1 VATVSD
7 TTPGFDFEALRR
19 YPDVEAPNLFAYD
32 PSDRLI
38 LAEAADALAA
48 AAPGEVVVIGDE
60 YGALT
65 LGAAHDHGLS
75 GIRVHQDALSGE
87 LALGFNARAE
97 NLGDAYEN
105 HPLDESL
112 LSGAR
117 VVLLQL
123 PRSLEELDDIA
134 SAVARW
140 AHPSVVVYSAGR
152 IKHMTLG
159 MNEVLARYFGRVDVT
174 RAQQKSRGLLAREP
188 RPDAPVAA
196 PRTQYHSDIDL
207 TVVATGSVFAGTKV
221 DIGTRALLAVLD
233 RVDPEA
239 RTAIDLGAGTG
250 ILAATLAK
258 SRPELRVIATDQSA
272 AAVAS
277 ASATMAANGLDDR
290 VTVVRDDGLSSQ
302 PDESADVIVV
312 NPPFHIGGAVH
323 AGAAINLLSDV
334 YRVLKPGGQLWAVY
348 NTHLAYRAEMGRL
361 VGPTTPISRTDKFTV
376 TLAEKPSTET

>member
-1 VATVSD
+1 MND
-7 TTPGFDFEALRR
+7 TIPEFDFDALRR

-38 LAEAADALAA
+38 LAEAAEALAA
-48 AAPGEVVVIGDE
+48 SAPGQVTVIGDD

-65 LGAAHDHGLS
+65 LGAAATHGLS

-97 NLGDAYEN
+97 NLGDVYESL
-105 HPLDESL
+105 PLDESL

-117 VVLLQL
+117 IVLLQL

-134 SAVARW
+134 SAIARW
-140 AHPSVVVYSAGR
+140 ADPSVVVYSAGR
-152 IKHMTLG
+152 IKHMTLA

-174 RAQQKSRGLLAREP
+174 RAQQKSRGLIAREP
-188 RPDAPVAA
+188 RADAPVSA
-196 PRTQYHSDIDL
+196 PREQYHPDIDL

-233 RVDPEA
+233 RVKADAE
-239 RTAIDLGAGTG
+239 TAIDLGAGTG
-250 ILAATLAK
+250 ILAASLARA
-258 SRPELRVIATDQSA
+258 RPGLRVIATDQSA

-277 ASATMAANGLDDR
+277 ATATMKANGLEGR
-290 VTVVRDDGLSSQ
+290 VAVVRDDGLSSQ

-323 AGAAINLLSDV
+323 AGAAINLLGDAH
-334 YRVLKPGGQLWAVY
+334 RVLKPGGQLWAVY

-376 TLAEKPSTET
+376 TLAEKPLTET

>member
-1 VATVSD
+1 MTE
-7 TTPGFDFEALRR
+7 FDFGALRR

-32 PSDRLI
+32 PSDKLI

-48 AAPGEVVVIGDE
+48 SVPGQVAVIGDD

-65 LGAAHDHGLS
+65 LGAAATHGLT

-87 LALGFNARAE
+87 LALGFNAREE
-97 NLGDAYEN
+97 NLDGVYQN

-112 LSGAR
+112 LGGATI
-117 VVLLQL
+117 VLLQL
-123 PRSLEELDDIA
+123 PRSLEELADIA
-134 SAVARW
+134 DAVARY
-140 AHPSVVVYSAGR
+140 ADPSVVVYSAGR
-152 IKHMTLG
+152 IKHMTLA
-159 MNEVLARYFGRVDVT
+159 MNEVFAKNFETIDVT
-174 RAQQKSRGLLAREP
+174 RAQQKSRGLIARSP
-188 RPDAPVAA
+188 KRPTDVAA
-196 PRTQYHSDIDL
+196 PRTQYHADL
-207 TVVATGSVFAGTKV
+207 GLHVVATGSVFAGTKV

-233 RVDPEA
+233 RIDPNA
-239 RTAIDLGAGTG
+239 TTAIDLGTGTG

-258 SRPELRVIATDQSA
+258 SRPHLAVIATDQSA

-277 ASATMAANGLDDR
+277 ATATMKANGLDDR

-348 NTHLAYRAEMGRL
+348 NTHLAYRAEMGRM

-376 TLAEKPSTET
+376 TLAEKPHNET

>member
-1 VATVSD
+1 MSD
-7 TTPGFDFEALRR
+7 FDFEVLRR

-38 LAEAADALAA
+38 LAEAAEALAA
-48 AAPGEVVVIGDE
+48 AAPGQVTVIGDS

-65 LGAAHDHGLS
+65 IGAAHAHGLT

-87 LALGFNARAE
+87 LALGFNAREE

-105 HPLDESL
+105 HALDESL
-112 LSGAR
+112 LSGAT

-134 SAVARW
+134 NAIARF
-140 AHPSVVVYSAGR
+140 ADPSVVVYSAGR

-174 RAQQKSRGLLAREP
+174 RAQQKSRGLIAREP
-188 RPDAPVAA
+188 RETEAPA
-196 PRTQYHSDIDL
+196 RRKQFHSDL
-207 TVVATGSVFAGTKV
+207 GLWVVATGSVFAGTKV

-233 RVDPEA
+233 QVDPNA
-239 RTAIDLGAGTG
+239 TTAIDLGAGTG

-258 SRPELRVIATDQSA
+258 TRPGLRVIATDQSA
-272 AAVAS
+272 SAVAS
-277 ASATMAANGLDDR
+277 ATATMEANDLQSQ

-348 NTHLAYRAEMGRL
+348 NTHLAYRAEMGRM
-361 VGPTTPISRTDKFTV
+361 VGPTTPISRNDKFTV
-376 TLAEKPSTET
+376 TLAEKPLTET

>member
-1 VATVSD
+1 MATV
-7 TTPGFDFEALRR
+7 TAEFNFEDLRR

-38 LAEAADALAA
+38 LAEAAEALAA
-48 AAPGEVVVIGDE
+48 TSPGQVTVIGDD

-65 LGAAHDHGLS
+65 LGAAHAHGLT

-97 NLGDAYEN
+97 NLGEVYSNGA
-105 HPLDESL
+105 LDEAL
-112 LSGAR
+112 LTGAT

-134 SAVARW
+134 GAIARY
-140 AHPSVVVYSAGR
+140 ADPAVVVYSAGR
-152 IKHMTLG
+152 IKHMSLS
-159 MNEVLARYFGRVDVT
+159 MNEVLAKYFDTVDVT
-174 RAQQKSRGLLAREP
+174 RAQQKSRGLIARSP
-188 RPDAPVAA
+188 REITDPPA
-196 PRTQYHSDIDL
+196 PRTQFHADL
-207 TVVATGSVFAGTKV
+207 GLHVVATGSVFAGTKV

-233 RVDPEA
+233 QIDPAAE
-239 RTAIDLGAGTG
+239 TAIDLGAGTG
-250 ILAATLAK
+250 ILAAALAK
-258 SRPELRVIATDQSA
+258 KRPGLRVIATDQSA

-277 ASATMAANGLDDR
+277 ATATVKANGLEDQ
-290 VTVVRDDGLSSQ
+290 VSVVRDDGLSSQ

-323 AGAAINLLSDV
+323 AGAAINLLTDV

-348 NTHLAYRAEMGRL
+348 NTHLAYRAEMGRM
-361 VGPTTPISRTDKFTV
+361 VGPTTPISRNDKFTV
-376 TLAEKPSTET
+376 TLAEKPRATT

>member
-1 VATVSD
+1 VSD
-7 TTPGFDFEALRR
+7 FDFDTLRR

-38 LAEAADALAA
+38 LAEAAEALAA
-48 AAPGEVVVIGDE
+48 TAPGQVAVIGDS

-65 LGAAHDHGLS
+65 IGAAHAHGLT

-87 LALGFNARAE
+87 LALGFNAREE
-97 NLGDAYEN
+97 NLGEAYTN

-112 LSGAR
+112 LTGAT

-123 PRSLEELDDIA
+123 PRSLEELADIA
-134 SAVARW
+134 SAIARF
-140 AHPSVVVYSAGR
+140 ADPSVVVYSAGR
-152 IKHMTLG
+152 IKHMTIA
-159 MNEVLARYFGRVDVT
+159 MNEVLARHFGRVDVT
-174 RAQQKSRGLLAREP
+174 RAQQKSRGLIAREP
-188 RPDAPVAA
+188 IKGADVAA
-196 PRTQYHSDIDL
+196 DRRQFHNDL
-207 TVVATGSVFAGTKV
+207 DLWVVATGSVFAGTKV

-233 RVDPEA
+233 RIDPNA
-239 RTAIDLGAGTG
+239 QTAIDLGAGTG

-258 SRPELRVIATDQSA
+258 KRPGLRVIATDQSA

-277 ASATMAANGLDDR
+277 ATATMEANNLQSQ
-290 VTVVRDDGLSSQ
+290 VTVVRDDGLASQ

-348 NTHLAYRAEMGRL
+348 NTHLAYRAEMGRM
-361 VGPTTPISRTDKFTV
+361 VGPTTPISRNDKFTV
-376 TLAEKPSTET
+376 TLAEKPLTET

>member
-1 VATVSD
+1 VAPVTEK
-7 TTPGFDFEALRR
+7 TPFDFEALRR

-38 LAEAADALAA
+38 LAEAAETLAA
-48 AAPGEVVVIGDE
+48 SGPGDVAVIGDE

-65 LGAAHDHGLS
+65 LAAAHDHGLT

-97 NLGDAYEN
+97 HLGDVYEN
-105 HPLDESL
+105 HALGESL

-140 AHPSVVVYSAGR
+140 ADPSVVVYSAGR

-159 MNEVLARYFGRVDVT
+159 MNEVLARYFTRIDVT
-174 RAQQKSRGLLAREP
+174 RAQQKSRGLIAREP
-188 RPDAPVAA
+188 RSDAPVAT
-196 PRTQYHSDIDL
+196 PRSQYHSDIDL

-233 RVDPEA
+233 RIDPDA
-239 RTAIDLGAGTG
+239 QTAIDLGAGTG

-258 SRPELRVIATDQSA
+258 SRPGMRVIATDQSA

-277 ASATMAANGLDDR
+277 ATATMAANGLTER

-302 PDESADVIVV
+302 ADESADVVVV

-361 VGPTTPISRTDKFTV
+361 VGPTTPISRNEKFTV
-376 TLAEKPSTET
+376 TLAEKPLTET